1 MNKDQA
7 KWLFVTECYG
17 DIQNLRKAVKKDRL
31 MVQEDWSFFT
41 DRLCRDG
48 EISMKQYE
56 SWTFP
61 WTKKGR

>member
-7 KWLFVTECYG
+7 KRFFVTECYG
-17 DIQNLRKAVKKDRL
+17 DTQNLRKAVKKDIL
-31 MVQEDWSFFT
+31 MVQEDWGIFT

>member
-7 KWLFVTECYG
+7 KRLFVTECYG
-17 DIQNLRKAVKKDRL
+17 DIQNLRKAAKKDRP

-41 DRLCRDG
+41 DRLCCDG

-56 SWTFP
+56 LWTFP
-61 WTKKGR
+61 WPKKGR